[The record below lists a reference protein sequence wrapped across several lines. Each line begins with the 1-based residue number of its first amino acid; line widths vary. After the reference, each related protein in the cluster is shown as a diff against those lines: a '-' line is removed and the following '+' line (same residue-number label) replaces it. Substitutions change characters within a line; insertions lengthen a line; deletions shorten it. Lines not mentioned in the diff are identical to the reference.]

1 MDSPYYAEV
10 VTFSIALG
18 ASIGWGMLRIW
29 QTYRTRT
36 PVQRDDDGV
45 WRAARYPK
53 GTRP

>member
-1 MDSPYYAEV
+1 MDSPHYAEV
-10 VTFSIALG
+10 LLMAVTLG
-18 ASIGWGMLRIW
+18 ASIGWGMRRIW

-36 PVQRDDDGV
+36 PIHRDNDGV